1 MYACLPTIELNG
13 RWCCTVKEKK
23 IEKVSDVIFHVSMDF
38 VGEKQCDLDLE
49 SCRSVNQR
57 QVKVAYSLQKS
68 F

>member
-1 MYACLPTIELNG
+1 MVLHG
-13 RWCCTVKEKK
+13 KKGEKFFK
-23 IEKVSDVIFHVSMDF
+23 NVSDVIFFGSMDF